1 MIAVNTAL
9 EWHWDSTWEVLP
21 TLLMAFLK
29 VTLLVTV
36 LSTLIAAVLG
46 LFIAM
51 AMRMAPRP
59 IASTIKWIANFIR
72 MTPIVVQL
80 LFAYYAFLS
89 LEGVTI
95 GIIVFGIHY
104 STYMS
109 EVYRAGID
117 SVPKGQWEATTALS
131 MSSRRTW
138 TAVVIPQALRA
149 TIPALG
155 NYAVSMF
162 KDTPFL
168 LVIGVVE
175 LVNAGLIFGGNA
187 FRYVEPLTL
196 VGIIFLLASYP
207 TSLLIGRLE
216 TRLAFNT

>member
-1 MIAVNTAL
+1 VIPAAF
-9 EWHWDSTWEVLP
+9 EWHSETVWDVLP
-21 TLLMAFLK
+21 TLLEQFLK
-29 VTLLVTV
+29 VTLVVTV

-46 LFIAM
+46 LVIAM
-51 AMRMAPRP
+51 VMRISPRP
-59 IASTIKWIANFIR
+59 VAGTVKWIANFIR

-80 LFAYYAFLS
+80 LFAYYTFLS
-89 LEGVTI
+89 LDALTI
-95 GIIVFGIHY
+95 GVIVFGIHY

-117 SVPKGQWEATTALS
+117 AVPKGQWEATTALS
-131 MSSRRTW
+131 MSTRRTW

-175 LVNAGLIFGGNA
+175 LVNAGLIYGGNTY
-187 FRYVEPLTL
+187 RYIEPLTL
-196 VGIIFLLASYP
+196 VGVIFLLASYP

-216 TRLAFNT
+216 KRLAFNT

>member
-1 MIAVNTAL
+1 MNGIDWNWETT
-9 EWHWDSTWEVLP
+9 WDSLP
-21 TLLMAFLK
+21 VLLMAFLR

-46 LFIAM
+46 LVIAVVL
-51 AMRMAPRP
+51 RLAPRP
-59 IASTIKWIANFIR
+59 VAVAVKWVANFIR

-80 LFAYYAFLS
+80 LFAYYLFLQ
-89 LEGVTI
+89 LDAITI
-95 GIIVFGIHY
+95 GIAVFGIHY

-131 MSSRRTW
+131 MSTGRTW
-138 TAVVIPQALRA
+138 TAVIIPQALRA
-149 TIPALG
+149 TVPALG
-155 NYAVSMF
+155 NYGVSMF

-175 LVNAGLIFGGNA
+175 LVNAGLIYGGNI

-216 TRLAFNT
+216 KRLAYNT